1 MGPPERLGQEVPGAG
16 LMPKVRFDPTIN
28 AGHFLTFAGMILG
41 ALGIYTGMRVEL
53 SQVDYRI
60 VQVEKTLAAM
70 SAILVADARQD
81 VRIEEL
87 ARRFEELSR
96 RVDRPGVN
104 GGR

>member
-1 MGPPERLGQEVPGAG
+1 
-16 LMPKVRFDPTIN
+16 MPRVRFDPTIN
-28 AGHFLTFAGMILG
+28 AGHFLTFAGMILV

-60 VQVEKTLAAM
+60 VQVERTLATM

-87 ARRFEELSR
+87 SR
-96 RVDRPGVN
+96 RIEEMAKRIDRSERAGN
-104 GGR
+104 SGR